1 VFSSIRTGTDY
12 ATVGTGRLRRLIET
26 RNLSC
31 RIIVDYLAPAS
42 ERTRSFS
49 SRMLEDTNAAITGYN
64 GRDGISF
71 RRHVI
76 SEKKKMASSAF
87 PAQER
92 PPLNMTIVLG
102 AS

>member
-12 ATVGTGRLRRLIET
+12 ATVGTGRFRRLIET
-26 RNLSC
+26 RDLSC

-49 SRMLEDTNAAITGYN
+49 SRMLEDTNAAIAATGSLSV
-64 GRDGISF
+64 GMLF
-71 RRHVI
+71 L
-76 SEKKKMASSAF
+76 KKKNGELSASRAR
-87 PAQER
+87 ET
-92 PPLNMTIVLG
+92 PLNMTIVLG